1 MNIRILPLLSRIHIA
16 SALLIA
22 LVSLVIVPSSF
33 ANGNGICPN
42 CIVPDGVNVSGS
54 RTDNRIYAGL
64 VWTLNQQSS
73 FLPDLSIGFRSL
85 KVNSNDDVYGGDLN
99 SRVSFKS
106 GLAIDSFRL
115 LYVGGNRDIQ
125 GNLGG
130 GYSFNQKSLL
140 ASGAVEG
147 SYIKVGSDF
156 MVRDMSFLPYVEF
169 NSIGKPKKI
178 VVNENLS
185 CPIGSLISVSDLQ
198 SVGWYDA
205 PYVQSQYVRSG
216 YTCDNSISD
225 RRLKNSIHA
234 IAKLA
239 SGLKIYSFKYNWSNE
254 TYVGVMAQDLLNNKV
269 WKKSVVTMPNGFYGV
284 NYTSLGLKMTTLN
297 NWNKEG
303 LNSIQLH

>member
-1 MNIRILPLLSRIHIA
+1 MNKRILPLLSSTHTT
-16 SALLIA
+16 STLLIA
-22 LVSLVIVPSSF
+22 LLSLVIVQSSF
-33 ANGNGICPN
+33 ADGNGLCMN
-42 CIVPDGVNVSGS
+42 CTVPDGVNVSGS
-54 RTDNRIYAGL
+54 RTDNKIYAGL
-64 VWTLNQQSS
+64 VWTLNQQLSY
-73 FLPDLSIGFRSL
+73 LPDLSIGFRSL
-85 KVNSNDDVYGGDLN
+85 KVNSNDDVYGGDFN
-99 SRVSFKS
+99 GRVSFKS
-106 GLAIDSFRL
+106 GLAVDSFRL

-185 CPIGSLISVSDLQ
+185 CPSGVLTSVSDFQ
-198 SVGWYDA
+198 ADGWFDP
-205 PYVQSQYVRSG
+205 PYVESQYVRSG
-216 YTCDNSISD
+216 YTCEHLPSD
-225 RRLKNSIHA
+225 RRLKNSIHS
-234 IAKLA
+234 IAKLT
-239 SGLKIYSFKYNWSNE
+239 SGMKIYSFKYNWSNE

-269 WKKSVVTMPNGFYGV
+269 LKKSVVTMPNGFYGV